1 MGKALGDDRVLQG
14 EYPVLQSEVPAVRP
28 GAFGGHRAG
37 AVGQSVGR
45 PLGVVQLHA
54 AHNHPLGGDSLL
66 RDGLSLGRCRVH
78 RQQRHAERKDTK
90 QSKQSSFHTFLL
102 SAGHT
107 GPVCRHIP
115 ATACTSG
122 AAGHC
127 RDVFFYIISEQTE
140 LSNHFDPLLWHLCTV
155 QMFCHERKSWRRAF
169 HLSRAFSIT
178 EGWSR
183 PPAAEPKV

>member
-1 MGKALGDDRVLQG
+1 MDALVHASAADGALSRQHELQIRLRVDPGAAAVMGKALGDDRVLQG
-14 EYPVLQSEVPAVRP
+14 EHPVLQPEVPAVRP

-54 AHNHPLGGDSLL
+54 AHNHPLGGDGLL
-66 RDGLSLGRCRVH
+66 RDGLCLGRCRVH
-78 RQQRHAERKDTK
+78 RQQRHAERKNTK

-127 RDVFFYIISEQTE
+127 RDILSYIISEQTE
-140 LSNHFDPLLWHLCTV
+140 LGNHFNPLL
-155 QMFCHERKSWRRAF
+155 
-169 HLSRAFSIT
+169 
-178 EGWSR
+178 
-183 PPAAEPKV
+183 